1 MRIGFLGAGTMAGAF
16 APRWAMA
23 GHEIFVG
30 GRTGSKARRLAE
42 AVGGQGGSL
51 REAAEF
57 GDVCLLATSGEGL
70 AATIEAAGGTQG
82 VLRGKVI
89 VDCGNAV
96 YLRDFSQ
103 VRWDGRS
110 LAEQAEFLAMG
121 SQVVKAFNLCEASV
135 WRMDAPVFDGRP
147 LAVPYCGANEAK
159 QVVRPL
165 IRALGCRAV
174 DIGDLSQA
182 RHLEAMAIV
191 MINVLRNG
199 FGSRTVFNLIPDGG
213 PIADDE

>member
-1 MRIGFLGAGTMAGAF
+1 MAGAF
-16 APRWAMA
+16 AARWAKA

-30 GRTGSKARRLAE
+30 GRTSAKAKCLAD
-42 AVGGQGGSL
+42 AVGGQAGTL

-57 GDVCLLATSGEGL
+57 GDVCLLAVNGEGL
-70 AATIEAAGGTQG
+70 AATIEAAGASQG

-89 VDCGNAV
+89 IDCGNAV
-96 YLRDFSQ
+96 YLRDLSQ

-135 WRMDAPVFDGRP
+135 WRTDPPIFDGRP
-147 LAVPYCGANEAK
+147 LAVPYCGADEAK
-159 QVVRPL
+159 QIARPL
-165 IRALGCRAV
+165 IDDLGCWPV

-191 MINVLRNG
+191 MINILGSG
-199 FGSRTVFNLIPDGG
+199 FGPRTVFNLIPD
-213 PIADDE
+213 PNTR

>member
-1 MRIGFLGAGTMAGAF
+1 MAGAF
-16 APRWAMA
+16 APRWAKA

-30 GRTGSKARRLAE
+30 GRTVSKARRLAE
-42 AVGGQGGSL
+42 SVGGQAGTL

-57 GDVCLLATSGEGL
+57 GEVCLLATSGEGL
-70 AATIEAAGGTQG
+70 ASTIEAAGGTQG
-82 VLRGKVI
+82 VLRSKVI
-89 VDCGNAV
+89 IDCGNAV

-121 SQVVKAFNLCEASV
+121 SHVVKAFNLCEAGV
-135 WRMDAPVFDGRP
+135 WRMDPPVFDGRA
-147 LAVPYCGANEAK
+147 LAVPYCGADEAK
-159 QVVRPL
+159 RIVLPL
-165 IRALGCRAV
+165 IESLGLRAV

-191 MINVLRNG
+191 MINILRNG
-199 FGSRTVFNLIPDGG
+199 FGPRTVFNLIPDEGST
-213 PIADDE
+213 

>member
-1 MRIGFLGAGTMAGAF
+1 MRIGILGAGTMASAF
-16 APRWAMA
+16 APRWATA

-30 GRTGSKARRLAE
+30 GRTIAKARRLADT
-42 AVGGQGGSL
+42 AGGHAGTL

-57 GDVCLLATSGEGL
+57 GDVCLLAVNGEGL
-70 AATIEAAGGTQG
+70 PATIEAAGGTQG
-82 VLRGKVI
+82 ALRGKVI
-89 VDCGNAV
+89 IDCGNAV

-121 SQVVKAFNLCEASV
+121 SHVVKAFNLCEAGV
-135 WRMDAPVFDGRP
+135 WRMDPPRFDGRA
-147 LAVPYCGANEAK
+147 LTVPYCGAEEAK

-165 IRALGCRAV
+165 IEALGCRAV
-174 DIGDLSQA
+174 DVGDLAQA
-182 RHLEAMAIV
+182 RHLEAMAIL

-199 FGSRTVFNLIPDGG
+199 FGPRTVFNLIPD
-213 PIADDE
+213 ESS

>member
-1 MRIGFLGAGTMAGAF
+1 MRIGILGAGSMASAF
-16 APRWAMA
+16 APRWAAA

-30 GRTGSKARRLAE
+30 GRTSAKAQQLAE
-42 AVGGQGGSL
+42 TVAGGQSGTL
-51 REAAEF
+51 RGAAEF
-57 GDVCLLATSGEGL
+57 GEVCLLATSGEGL

-82 VLRGKVI
+82 VLHGKVI
-89 VDCGNAV
+89 IDCGNAV

-121 SQVVKAFNLCEASV
+121 SRVVKAFNLCEASV
-135 WRMDAPVFDGRP
+135 WRMAPPIFDGRP
-147 LAVPYCGANEAK
+147 LAVPYCGADEAK
-159 QVVRPL
+159 QIVRPL
-165 IRALGCRAV
+165 IEALGCRGV

-191 MINVLRNG
+191 MINILRSG
-199 FGSRTVFNLIPDGG
+199 FGPRTVFNLIQ
-213 PIADDE
+213 DDRAA

>member
-1 MRIGFLGAGTMAGAF
+1 MRIGILGAGAMAGAF
-16 APRWAMA
+16 ALRWASA

-30 GRTGSKARRLAE
+30 GRTASKAKTLAD
-42 AVGGQGGSL
+42 AVGGQAGTL
-51 REAAEF
+51 REAAQF

-70 AATIEAAGGTQG
+70 PATIEAAGGTQG

-89 VDCGNAV
+89 IDCGNAV

-121 SQVVKAFNLCEASV
+121 SHVVKAFNLCEAGV
-135 WRMDAPVFDGRP
+135 WRMDPPVFDGRA
-147 LAVPYCGANEAK
+147 LAVPYCGGEEAK

-165 IRALGCRAV
+165 VECLGCRAV

-191 MINVLRNG
+191 MINIMRNG
-199 FGSRTVFNLIPDGG
+199 HGPRTVFNLIPDEC
-213 PIADDE
+213 PV

>member
-1 MRIGFLGAGTMAGAF
+1 MRIGILGAGTMAGAL
-16 APRWAMA
+16 APRWAKA

-30 GRTGSKARRLAE
+30 GRTISKARQLADV
-42 AVGGQGGSL
+42 VGGHAGTL

-82 VLRGKVI
+82 ALRGKVI

-121 SQVVKAFNLCEASV
+121 SYVVKAFNLCAADV
-135 WRMDAPVFDGRP
+135 WRMDPPVFDGRA
-147 LAVPYCGANEAK
+147 LAVPYCGAEEAK

-165 IRALGCRAV
+165 IESLGCRAV
-174 DIGDLSQA
+174 DIGGLSQA

-191 MINVLRNG
+191 MINILRNG
-199 FGSRTVFNLIPDGG
+199 FGLRTVFNLIPD
-213 PIADDE
+213 EL